1 MSTSQQTGIALKAIT
16 SDDNLFAYATGS
28 LSLAKH
34 VMITC
39 QAEISDKVSQ
49 KIGLFETIAASAL
62 EDVETVSLSDNFMDN
77 VIKALPARHAVEQD
91 NLKTT
96 GLAPRT
102 LRNILGHGLKDMKWK
117 SLVPGV
123 AVHDVLGNRRYEESD
138 RIYLLKA
145 KGGMQMP
152 LHGHKGEEW
161 SLVLTGSYT
170 VGDQTYERGDLHIED
185 ESEIHAPHINEGED
199 CICLIMTE
207 GPLVM
212 QDFLPKVVQKV
223 VGI

>member
-39 QAEISDKVSQ
+39 
-49 KIGLFETIAASAL
+49 
-62 EDVETVSLSDNFMDN
+62 
-77 VIKALPARHAVEQD
+77 VEQD

-212 QDFLPKVVQKV
+212 QGFLPKVVQKV